1 MKKIFFLLM
10 ILSVSSLFAQ
20 EDEKK
25 SNQLSNILLS
35 QPITV
40 TIGGEFIVT
49 GSFTAF
55 KTQRLDHFITSLYAE
70 AESRLLSGKNDKQL
84 IKQITK
90 EIKKYALRN
99 ITLKHINGEER
110 KIDLLKFRLTG
121 DFNHNPFLQND
132 DVVIFPAYNDEKNV
146 VTIDGA
152 VNKAGKYQFVNGDKL
167 SDVILFAGG
176 LNTAYDNITTAEI
189 SRLNNSGD
197 KEEIILADIN
207 KDIELKSGDRI
218 KILADENHKRDYKVL
233 VLGEVKFPGFI
244 YVTADGM
251 NLADVISRTGGFK
264 TNADLSRAEVVRNF
278 NSIEMLQKYKLTQE
292 YLDNTD
298 LLLTPETQLYL
309 KQQKQLLE
317 MSRLYNLLEEDTLFY
332 NIDNQLRILKAESLA
347 DFTQLNNPESED
359 SKFVVKDG
367 DLILVPEKFDY
378 VYVFGQVPKAGY
390 IKYTP
395 EKNYKYY
402 IEQAGGLAETA
413 REDEEEIVVIKGK
426 EMNWVTKEK
435 EKLNLEPG
443 DYIYVPK
450 EIPRNFWYHFSKF
463 GGVMGVI
470 GSAATILLLILQ
482 LNPNNR

>member
-10 ILSVSSLFAQ
+10 ILFVGSLFAQ

-25 SNQLSNILLS
+25 NNQLGNILLS

-55 KTQRLDHFITSLYAE
+55 KTQRLDHFITALYAE

-84 IKQITK
+84 LNQITK

-110 KIDLLKFRLTG
+110 KIDLLRFRLTG
-121 DFNHNPFLQND
+121 DFSHNPFLKND
-132 DVVIFPAYNDEKNV
+132 DVIIFPAYDDEKNV
-146 VTIDGA
+146 VSVDGA
-152 VNKAGKYQFVNGDKL
+152 VNKPGNYQFVEGDKL

-176 LNTAYDNITTAEI
+176 LNNAYDNINKAEI

-207 KDIELKSGDRI
+207 NDVELKSGDRI
-218 KILADENHKRDYKVL
+218 KILADENQKRDYKVL
-233 VLGEVKFPGFI
+233 VLGEIKFPGFI

-251 NLADVISRTGGFK
+251 NLTDVINRVGGFK

-278 NSIEMLQKYKLTQE
+278 NSIEMLQKYKLTRE

-298 LLLTPETQLYL
+298 MLLTPETQLYL

-317 MSRLYNLLEEDTLFY
+317 MTRLYNLLEEDTLFY
-332 NIDNQLRILKAESLA
+332 NIDNQLRILKAESLV
-347 DFTQLNNPESED
+347 DFTQLNDSASD
-359 SKFVVKDG
+359 ASKFVVKDG

-390 IKYTP
+390 LKYIP
-395 EKNYKYY
+395 GENYKYY
-402 IEQAGGLAETA
+402 IEKAGGLAETA

-450 EIPRNFWYHFSKF
+450 EIPRNFWYDFSKF
-463 GGVMGVI
+463 SGIIGVI
-470 GSAATILLLILQ
+470 GSVATVVLLLTQ
-482 LNPNNR
+482 FGK

>member
-1 MKKIFFLLM
+1 MKKIISFFL
-10 ILSVSSLFAQ
+10 IIFISSMFAQ

-25 SNQLSNILLS
+25 SNQLTNVLLS

-40 TIGGEFIVT
+40 TIGGEFIVN

-55 KTQRLDHFITSLYAE
+55 KTQRIDHFITTLYTE

-84 IKQITK
+84 LKQISD

-99 ITLKHINGEER
+99 ITLKRISGEIK

-121 DFNHNPFLQND
+121 DFQYNPYLQND
-132 DVVIFPAYNDEKNV
+132 DVIIFPSYDEEKNV

-152 VNKAGKYQFVNGDKL
+152 VNKPSRLHFVEGDRL
-167 SDVILFAGG
+167 SDAILFAGG
-176 LNTAYDNITTAEI
+176 LNSAYDNITKAEI

-197 KEEIILADIN
+197 KEELIIVNITD
-207 KDIELKSGDRI
+207 DFSLKSGDRI
-218 KILADENHKRDYKVL
+218 KILADENNKRDYKVL
-233 VLGEVKFPGFI
+233 VLGEVKYPGFVF
-244 YVTADGM
+244 VTADGM
-251 NLADVISRTGGFK
+251 RLIDVLNKAGGFK
-264 TNADLSRAEVVRNF
+264 SNADLSRAEVIRNF

-292 YLDNTD
+292 YLEN
-298 LLLTPETQLYL
+298 PEMILAPEVQLQL

-332 NIDNQLRILKAESLA
+332 NIDNQLRVLRSESLV
-347 DFTQLNNPESED
+347 DFTQLNNKESD
-359 SKFVVKDG
+359 ASKFIVKEG
-367 DLILVPEKFDY
+367 DLILIPEKFDY

-390 IKYTP
+390 VKYVP
-395 EKNYKYY
+395 EKNYNYY

-435 EKLNLEPG
+435 EKLHLEPG
-443 DYIYVPK
+443 DYVYVPK
-450 EIPRNFWYHFSKF
+450 EIPRNFWYDFSKF
-463 GGVMGVI
+463 SGIIGVI
-470 GSAATILLLILQ
+470 GSVATVVLLLTQ
-482 LNPNNR
+482 FGK